1 MSCTKCKTFFEFTK
15 RKFNKRSRNENV
27 EIKCRIIFAGIKFK
41 DWSTRNY
48 SAFDALIQTNIQCT
62 CPRTG
67 SYIPLYLTWLWAG
80 KTLEFRLLKTQF
92 IIWTKL
98 LVVIQSTVILF
109 WDLLEYLPENRL
121 DYPRMMSFINIFYS
135 LNKKRRWWKQE
146 KLPDYA
152 IEITIK
158 CLLAHPSGQF
168 WIFLHYSFGFNY
180 NHGIF
185 ISCAQEVI
193 KGHM

>member
-1 MSCTKCKTFFEFTK
+1 MESELKYELDTLRQTESELQQGRNRINEIRTMVQSETISVGMNSKLSLRMSWLEELYKTQDIFEFTK
-15 RKFNKRSRNENV
+15 RKFNKRSRNEDIK
-27 EIKCRIIFAGIKFK
+27 IKCRIIFAGIKFK

-67 SYIPLYLTWLWAG
+67 SYIPLYLNWLWAG

-121 DYPRMMSFINIFYS
+121 D
-135 LNKKRRWWKQE
+135 
-146 KLPDYA
+146 
-152 IEITIK
+152 
-158 CLLAHPSGQF
+158 
-168 WIFLHYSFGFNY
+168 
-180 NHGIF
+180 
-185 ISCAQEVI
+185 
-193 KGHM
+193 

>member
-1 MSCTKCKTFFEFTK
+1 MKTSKLNAELSSLESNSK
-15 RKFNKRSRNENV
+15 IDPQ
-27 EIKCRIIFAGIKFK
+27 EIIQP
-41 DWSTRNY
+41 ST
-48 SAFDALIQTNIQCT
+48 
-62 CPRTG
+62 
-67 SYIPLYLTWLWAG
+67 PLYKQIFNAHAREQVRIFHFIWPDHELE

-109 WDLLEYLPENRL
+109 WDLLEYLPENRW
-121 DYPRMMSFINIFYS
+121 DSRRMSSFLNGFYS
-135 LNKKRRWWKQE
+135 LNRKKRWWKQE

-152 IEITIK
+152 TEITIK
-158 CLLAHPSGQF
+158 CLLAHSSGQF

-185 ISCAQEVI
+185 IPVRKRS
-193 KGHM
+193 